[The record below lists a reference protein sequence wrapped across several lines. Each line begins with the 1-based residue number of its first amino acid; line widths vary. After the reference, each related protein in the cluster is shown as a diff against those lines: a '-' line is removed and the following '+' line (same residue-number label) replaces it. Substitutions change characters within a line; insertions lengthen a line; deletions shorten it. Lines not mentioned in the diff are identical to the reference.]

1 MALKM
6 NLPLQQFLTLVGPAQ
21 KIVIVDE
28 DFNEKNG
35 DEPLYTG
42 PAAKLRDKPELLAR
56 EVKLIEPRTTSGIGA
71 NFWIWIF

>member
-21 KIVIVDE
+21 RIVVVDE
-28 DFNEKNG
+28 EFDENTG
-35 DEPLYTG
+35 DEPLFAG
-42 PAAKLRDKPELLAR
+42 KAAKLRDKPELLAR

-71 NFWIWIF
+71 NFWIWIY

>member
-21 KIVIVDE
+21 KVVVVDE
-28 DFNEKNG
+28 EFKQENG
-35 DEPLYTG
+35 DKPLFSG
-42 PAAKLRDKPELLAR
+42 PAAKMRDKPELLAR

-71 NFWIWIF
+71 NFWIWIY

>member
-21 KIVIVDE
+21 RIIVVGE
-28 DFNEKNG
+28 DFDERNG
-35 DEPLYTG
+35 NQPLFTG

-56 EVKLIEPRTTSGIGA
+56 EVKMIETVCTAGCA
-71 NFWIWIF
+71 NFWIWIY